1 MIRALVLSHANV
13 AHELLRAVEL
23 IVGPVT
29 GIEALSNEDLS
40 VPQLAALVADRLH
53 ILRLEQDPV
62 VIFVDVQGGSCATAA
77 LMAVPEDDEVVVI
90 CGVNLPMLIGFAT
103 WRERTP
109 FDDLIDRLVQRGRA
123 AIMQAGAPA

>member
-62 VIFVDVQGGSCATAA
+62 VIFVDVQGSSCATAA
-77 LMAVPEDDEVVVI
+77 LMTVPEDAEVVVI

-103 WRERTP
+103 WRERMP